1 MPIAIFVIALMLF
14 IPEAEARNQP
24 CSGSKGGI
32 SHCSG
37 SIFVCRNGT
46 TSQSKRS
53 CSMASPAAGA
63 SSAGVGVS
71 SGRSARSAGKAKR
84 RR

>member
-1 MPIAIFVIALMLF
+1 MPIVIFVIALMLF
-14 IPEAEARNQP
+14 IPQAEARNQP

-53 CSMASPAAGA
+53 CSMASPAADA
-63 SSAGVGVS
+63 ASAGVGVS
-71 SGRSARSAGKAKR
+71 TSSGRRTAKAKR